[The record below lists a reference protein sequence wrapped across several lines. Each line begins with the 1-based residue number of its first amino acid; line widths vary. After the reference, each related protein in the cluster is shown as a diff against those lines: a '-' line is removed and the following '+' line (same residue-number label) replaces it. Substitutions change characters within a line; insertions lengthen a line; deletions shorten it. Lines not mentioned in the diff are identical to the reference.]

1 MKYFIYMYPKSWRRR
16 YGNEMIEVLK
26 QTDWS
31 FKVVLDLLLG
41 IADAWIME
49 LNERK
54 IFGFRMSQVLLLI
67 SLINVFVILKLTS
80 LRGVNVMLEQVSLL
94 IAMLSFFLAIAV
106 LIANMLKVGIISAFS
121 IKTRLAKISLGLMG
135 SYALFFVI
143 FLVAAN

>member
-1 MKYFIYMYPKSWRRR
+1 MKWFIYMYPKSWRGR

-31 FKVVLDLLLG
+31 FKVVFDLLLG

-49 LNERK
+49 LNK
-54 IFGFRMSQVLLLI
+54 KKVLGFRMSQVLLLI
-67 SLINVFVILKLTS
+67 SLTNVFVILKLTS

-94 IAMLSFFLAIAV
+94 IAMLSFFLAIVV
-106 LIANMLKVGIISAFS
+106 LIANMLKVGIIPALS
-121 IKTRLAKISLGLMG
+121 IKTKLAKISLSLMG
-135 SYALFFVI
+135 SYALFFTI

>member
-1 MKYFIYMYPKSWRRR
+1 MKWFIYMYPKSWRRR
-16 YGNEMIEVLK
+16 YSNEMIEVLK

-31 FKVVLDLLLG
+31 FKVVFDLLLG

-49 LNERK
+49 LNEK
-54 IFGFRMSQVLLLI
+54 KVLGFRMSQVLLLI

-94 IAMLSFFLAIAV
+94 IAMLSFFLAIVV
-106 LIANMLKVGIISAFS
+106 LIANMLKVGIIPALS
-121 IKTRLAKISLGLMG
+121 IKTKLAKISLSLMG
-135 SYALFFVI
+135 SYALFFAI